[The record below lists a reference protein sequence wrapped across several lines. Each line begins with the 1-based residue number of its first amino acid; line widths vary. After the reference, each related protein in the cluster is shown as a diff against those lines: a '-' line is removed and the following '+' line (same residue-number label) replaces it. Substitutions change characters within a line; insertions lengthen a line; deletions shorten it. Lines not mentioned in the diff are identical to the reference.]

1 MIPINL
7 DPARLKIALV
17 GNGERAGRREALLRE
32 GGAAPGR
39 LPADADFAGFDVV
52 YVADV
57 PLAAAAEIAARAR
70 AAGAL
75 VNVEDEADLCDFH
88 TPAIVRRGDLT
99 LSVATGGRCPGLA
112 SALAEYLG
120 KLFGASW
127 GMRLDLLEA
136 KRRSWREAGLDHRA
150 IRGAVGWYLIQAAW
164 LPALPAKD
172 AASDLSHSANSATL
186 RSASLASGQ
195 TR

>member
-17 GNGERAGRREALLRE
+17 GTGERAERRARLLRD
-32 GGAAPGR
+32 GR
-39 LPADADFAGFDVV
+39 AEPVRLAGDADLAGFDVV
-52 YVADV
+52 YVADF
-57 PLAAAAEIAARAR
+57 PREAAAEIAGRAR
-70 AAGAL
+70 ALGAL

-112 SALAEYLG
+112 AALADYLG
-120 KLFGASW
+120 KLFGAAW

-136 KRRSWREAGLDHRA
+136 KRKTWREAGLDHRA
-150 IRGAVGWYLIQAAW
+150 IRGAIGWYLVQAAW

>member
-17 GNGERAGRREALLRE
+17 GNGERIDRREALLRE
-32 GGAAPGR
+32 GGAAPVR
-39 LPADADFAGFDVV
+39 LPADADFAGFGVV
-52 YVADV
+52 YVADL
-57 PLAAAAEIAARAR
+57 PRAAAAGIAARVR

-112 SALAEYLG
+112 GALAAYLG
-120 KLFGASW
+120 RLFDGAW
-127 GMRLDLLEA
+127 AMRLDLLES
-136 KRRSWREAGLDHRA
+136 KRRRWRGEGLGHRA
-150 IRGAVGWYLIQAAW
+150 IRERIEAHLVQAAW

-172 AASDLSHSANSATL
+172 AASDLSHSPNNATL
-186 RSASLASGQ
+186 RNASLAAGQ